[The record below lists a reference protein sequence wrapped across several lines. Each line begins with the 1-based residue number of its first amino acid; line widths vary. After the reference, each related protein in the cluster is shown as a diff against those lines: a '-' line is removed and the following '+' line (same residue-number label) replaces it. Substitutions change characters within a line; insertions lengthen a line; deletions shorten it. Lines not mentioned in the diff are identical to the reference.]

1 MKGYPLKLDTLVL
14 TEESTLMINMTNLAD
29 TEKLALFGGPKT
41 IQTEFKRYN
50 SIGAEEVQ
58 AAKKVI
64 ESGVLS
70 QFIGAWHEDFY
81 GGPKVREFERQCAE
95 YFGVKH
101 AVTVNSWTSGLV
113 AAVGAIGI
121 EPGDEVIVTPWT
133 MSASATAILH
143 WNAIPVFADID
154 PETFNLDPKSVEANI
169 TPYTKAIMVADIFGQ
184 SADMDELMA
193 IATKHGLKVISDAA
207 QAPGAL
213 YKGKHAGTFAH
224 VGGYSLNYH
233 KHIHTGEGGILV
245 TDDDEI
251 AERLQ
256 LIRNHAEVVVGDK
269 GVTNLSNMIG
279 HNFRLG
285 EIECAMGI
293 EQLKKLSGFVESR
306 QHLANRLTEGLKGLR
321 GLRTPVVKP
330 DRTHVYYVYP
340 IILDVEELGIS
351 KGRIHAAL
359 QAEGVTVANRY
370 QNIHLLPVYQ
380 KKIAYGSRGFPW
392 VSDICHRDVDYSK
405 GICPVAEELNDST
418 YLGFGLCVY
427 DWTNDDVDL
436 IAKAFRKVWSNLE
449 MLKGSALLG
458 GEA

>member
-1 MKGYPLKLDTLVL
+1 MSNL
-14 TEESTLMINMTNLAD
+14 TGP
-29 TEKLALFGGPKT
+29 EKLALFGGPKT
-41 IQTEFKRYN
+41 IHSEFKHYN
-50 SIGAEEVQ
+50 PIGDEEVQ
-58 AAKKVI
+58 AAKRVI

-70 QFIGAWHEDFY
+70 KFLGVWHEDFY

-154 PETFNLDPKSVEANI
+154 PETFNLDPKSVESNI
-169 TPYTKAIMVADIFGQ
+169 TPYTKAIMAVDIFGQ

-193 IATKHGLKVISDAA
+193 IAAKYGLKVISDTA
-207 QAPGAL
+207 QSPGAI
-213 YKGKHAGTFAH
+213 YKGKYAGTLAH

-245 TDDDEI
+245 TNDGGI

-285 EIECAMGI
+285 EIECAIGI
-293 EQLKKLSGFVESR
+293 EQLKKLGGFVESR
-306 QHLANRLTEGLKGLR
+306 QALANRLTDGLKSFR

-340 IILDVEELGIS
+340 MVLDIAELGV
-351 KGRIHAAL
+351 GRELIHAAIK
-359 QAEGVTVANRY
+359 AEGVAVSNRY

-392 VSDICHRDVDYSK
+392 TSDICHREVNYSK
-405 GICPVAEELNDST
+405 GICPVAEDLNDSS
-418 YLGFGLCVY
+418 YLGLGMCVY
-427 DWTNDDVDL
+427 DLTEDDVDL
-436 IAKAFRKVWSNLE
+436 IVRAFQKVWSNLE
-449 MLKGSALLG
+449 ALKGG
-458 GEA
+458 GLYGSEA

>member
-1 MKGYPLKLDTLVL
+1 MSNP
-14 TEESTLMINMTNLAD
+14 N
-29 TEKLALFGGPKT
+29 LALFGGPKT
-41 IQTEFKRYN
+41 IQTTFKRYN
-50 SIGAEEVQ
+50 PIGVEEVE
-58 AAKKVI
+58 AAKQVI

-70 QFIGAWHEDFY
+70 QFLGAWHEDFY

-121 EPGDEVIVTPWT
+121 EPGNEVIVTPWT
-133 MSASATAILH
+133 MSATATAILH

-169 TPYTKAIMVADIFGQ
+169 TPYTKAIIVADIFGQ
-184 SADMDELMA
+184 SADMDALTA
-193 IATKHGLKVISDAA
+193 VAAKHGLKVISDTA

-213 YKGKHAGTFAH
+213 YQGKHAGTLAD

-245 TDDDEI
+245 TDNDEI
-251 AERLQ
+251 AERVQ

-285 EIECAMGI
+285 EIECAIGI
-293 EQLKKLSGFVESR
+293 EQLKKLDRFVQSR
-306 QHLANRLTEGLKGLR
+306 QVLANRLTEGLKGLR

-330 DRTHVYYVYP
+330 GCTHVYYVYP
-340 IILDVEELGIS
+340 MVLDIDELGVS
-351 KGRIHAAL
+351 RERIHAAL
-359 QAEGVTVANRY
+359 QAEGVAVSKHY
-370 QNIHLLPVYQ
+370 QNIHLLPLYQ
-380 KKIAYGSRGFPW
+380 RKIAYGSMGFPW
-392 VSDICHRDVDYSK
+392 SSDICRRDVDYSK
-405 GICPVAEELNDST
+405 GICPVAEQLNDST
-418 YLGFGLCVY
+418 YLGFGMCVY
-427 DWTNDDVDL
+427 DLTEDDVDL
-436 IAKAFRKVWSNLE
+436 IVAAFHKVWNSLELLNL
-449 MLKGSALLG
+449 
-458 GEA
+458 